1 MTSQFTV
8 VVVALI
14 LAITAGCGGPQM
26 QKEPIQPNTDIRLNS
41 LGYLPAAQKKA
52 TIITKC
58 SNFTVKDASKNGVVL
73 YGKVT
78 GPFTQKD
85 VSQTAWIAD
94 FSKLNKPGKYYLEV
108 PGVGRSI
115 DFEIG
120 NKVYDFAFYT
130 AMRAFYLWRCGTEV
144 NAIYNGNHYYHAA
157 CHTDDACQ
165 DYIADL
171 DPQYL
176 SSLPP
181 DTQDPN
187 TRDPNAHGPTNSH
200 RDATAGWHDAGDYN
214 KYVVNAGVT
223 VGVMFLAW
231 EQFGDKLESI
241 KLDIPDTAPGY
252 PDYLKEL
259 KWEIDWLL
267 KMQYPDGSG
276 RVSHKVSTLRFGGFI
291 MPEEETETRYL
302 TGYSTAATAD
312 FVAMTAMAARNFKP
326 YDEKYAKKCLD
337 AAQKSYEFLRKNRD
351 NKMADQSAFR
361 TGSYPT
367 NDQDD
372 RLWASAE
379 MWETTGDANYLNA
392 FEWGSSAFEDKIDFY
407 WDWGSVK
414 NLAMFTYL
422 LSKRQGK
429 RDVLVE
435 DITRDL
441 LRTADSL
448 VIARNRDIYARCLDG
463 AYKWGSNG
471 TVARECL
478 TLQIANK
485 VSPNPEYVETSL
497 DSISHLFGRNYYCRS
512 YVTGLGYKPPM
523 NPHDRRS
530 GGDNVRDPWPGYVVG
545 GGHSA
550 TDWQDIEP
558 DARTN
563 EVCINWQGA
572 LVYSLAGFTSPP
584 RP

>member
-1 MTSQFTV
+1 MMRQFTIV
-8 VVVALI
+8 AVALMI
-14 LAITAGCGGPQM
+14 VIVVMAGGLAFAMADKEAI
-26 QKEPIQPNTDIRLNS
+26 KEPIQPNTDIRLNS

-52 TIITKC
+52 TIIAKC
-58 SNFTVKDASKNGVVL
+58 SNFTVKDASKNKTV
-73 YGKVT
+73 YSGKVT

-85 VSQTAWIAD
+85 VSQTAWLAD

-120 NKVYDFAFYT
+120 DKVYDFAFYT

-144 NAIYNGNHYYHAA
+144 NAIYNGSRFYHAA
-157 CHTDDACQ
+157 CHTNDAC
-165 DYIADL
+165 L
-171 DPQYL
+171 DFI
-176 SSLPP
+176 S
-181 DTQDPN
+181 DPN
-187 TRDPNAHGPTNSH
+187 SQGQT
-200 RDATAGWHDAGDYN
+200 RDATGGWHDAGDYN

-223 VGVMFLAW
+223 VGAMFLAW
-231 EQFGDKLESI
+231 EQFGDKLKNI
-241 KLDIPDTAPGY
+241 NLDIPDTAPGY

-276 RVSHKVSTLRFGGFI
+276 KVSHKVSTLRFGGFI
-291 MPEEETETRYL
+291 MPEDENEDRYF
-302 TGYSTAATAD
+302 TDYSTAATAD

-326 YDEKYAKKCLD
+326 YDEKYAQKCLN
-337 AAQKSYEFLRKNRD
+337 AAKRSYDFLTANRE

-367 NDQDD
+367 NDLDD

-379 MWETTGDANYLNA
+379 MWETTGDANYLRA
-392 FEWGSSAFEDKIDFY
+392 FEWGSNAFEDKIDFF

-422 LSKRQGK
+422 LSKREGK
-429 RDVLVE
+429 RDGLVE
-435 DITRDL
+435 DIQRDL
-441 LRTADSL
+441 IRTADGL
-448 VIARNRDIYARCLDG
+448 VRERDKDIYGRCIG
-463 AYKWGSNG
+463 GKYKWGCNG

-478 TLQIANK
+478 TLQVANRI
-485 VSPNPEYVETSL
+485 SPNPEYVETAL

-550 TDWQDIEP
+550 TDWQDIEA

-563 EVCINWQGA
+563 EIAINWQAA
-572 LVYSLAGFTSPP
+572 LVYALAGFTSGN
-584 RP
+584 

>member
-1 MTSQFTV
+1 MTYQFTV

-14 LAITAGCGGPQM
+14 LVIAVGLAFAMADKDAI
-26 QKEPIQPNTDIRLNS
+26 KEPIQPNTDIRLNS

-52 TIITKC
+52 TIIAKC
-58 SNFTVKDASKNGVVL
+58 SNFTVKDALKNKTV
-73 YGKVT
+73 YSGKVT

-120 NKVYDFAFYT
+120 DKVYDFAFYT

-144 NAIYNGNHYYHAA
+144 NAIYNGSRFYHAA
-157 CHTDDACQ
+157 CHTEDACQ
-165 DYIADL
+165 DYITDL
-171 DPQYL
+171 N
-176 SSLPP
+176 SP
-181 DTQDPN
+181 DQT
-187 TRDPNAHGPTNSH
+187 
-200 RDATAGWHDAGDYN
+200 RDATGGWHDAGDYN

-231 EQFGDKLESI
+231 EQFGDKLRNI
-241 KLDIPDTAPGY
+241 NLDIPDTAPGY

-312 FVAMTAMAARNFKP
+312 FVAMAAMAARNFEP
-326 YDEKYAKKCLD
+326 YDEKYAQKCLD
-337 AAQKSYEFLRKNRD
+337 AAKKSYKFLMEHRE

-367 NDQDD
+367 TDQDD

-379 MWETTGDANYLNA
+379 MWETTGDPNYLRA

-422 LSKRQGK
+422 LSKREGK
-429 RDVLVE
+429 RDGLVE

-448 VIARNRDIYARCLDG
+448 VINCNRDIYGRCLDG

-485 VSPNPEYVETSL
+485 VSPNPEYVETAL

-563 EVCINWQGA
+563 EIAINWQAA
-572 LVYSLAGFTSPP
+572 LVYALAGFTSGN
-584 RP
+584 